1 MNWVTPI
8 PGLHP
13 RGLKTMTHS
22 ILARAERALDNPTA
36 LVLVGLGMA
45 LAIAFFRRGA

>member
-22 ILARAERALDNPTA
+22 ILARAERALDIPA
-36 LVLVGLGMA
+36 VLALVGLGIA
-45 LAIAFFRRGA
+45 LSVAFFRLGA